1 MRFRQF
7 FKMMESPDHNT
18 GCDADL
24 LGKSGNDIGA
34 KVAASSPLQ
43 QALKIIGRNE
53 EIFSEVICR
62 FLTRVVVVTRD
73 QSGSPLS

>member
-7 FKMMESPDHNT
+7 LKMVESPDHNT

-24 LGKSGNDIGA
+24 LGKSGNEVSA

-43 QALKIIGRNE
+43 QALKIIGRDE
-53 EIFSEVICR
+53 EIFGEVICR

-73 QSGSPLS
+73 QSGSLLS